1 MAQNIL
7 AWQDGFVQA
16 TGSQWTRV
24 FFIAW
29 WVVGVCVLLNVL
41 VSLILEAFID
51 AWKKEKDNREFAISA
66 RKTRRQE
73 SRLNLSASRAGGG
86 FQEEDLDIFQDL
98 GVMQHLPKFLIAIFS
113 SPDPSALS
121 HL

>member
-1 MAQNIL
+1 LVAR
-7 AWQDGFVQA
+7 QDGFVDA

-51 AWKKEKDNREFAISA
+51 AWKKEKGNREFAISA
-66 RKTRRQE
+66 RNTRRQE
-73 SRLNLSASRAGGG
+73 SGLNSSTAGSAP
-86 FQEEDLDIFQDL
+86 QVDLDIFQDL
-98 GVMQHLPKFLIAIFS
+98 GDTSRSQSQKSLIP
-113 SPDPSALS
+113 SPI
-121 HL
+121 

>member
-1 MAQNIL
+1 ME
-7 AWQDGFVQA
+7 A

-29 WVVGVCVLLNVL
+29 WIVGVCVLLNVL

-73 SRLNLSASRAGGG
+73 SGLNSSSAL
-86 FQEEDLDIFQDL
+86 QEDLDIFQDL
-98 GVMQHLPKFLIAIFS
+98 GDASSRFS
-113 SPDPSALS
+113 SQRSDYTIPQNVSGPTQLNPT
-121 HL
+121 